1 MKLLKIKFWNIVGKY
16 YFCARVSPARPAPF
30 EFPQGL
36 TAARVGGCSGAM
48 QGAYPPASLAQL
60 ARARDL

>member
-1 MKLLKIKFWNIVGKY
+1 MFCRLTQKY
-16 YFCARVSPARPAPF
+16 YFCRRVSPARHAPF

-36 TAARVGGCSGAM
+36 IAARVEGCSGAM
-48 QGAYPPASLAQL
+48 QGAYPLASLAQL